1 MSVRDLAGT
10 QIRFSDLLR
19 MLVLDAG
26 GQEVGMV
33 HDARFVKDGPVQGAF
48 GPGYRL
54 QGLVVGTGSFG
65 ARLGFDRASVKGPWP
80 LKAMFRRFHAN
91 AKFVDW
97 SQVESIEGERI
108 RLNVQ
113 AASLRPVEPLPS

>member
-33 HDARFVKDGPVQGAF
+33 YDARFVKDGPVQGAF

-54 QGLVVGTGSFG
+54 QGLVVGTRSFG

-80 LKAMFRRFHAN
+80 LKAMFRRLHAN

-97 SQVESIEGERI
+97 SYIDSIDGARI
-108 RLNVQ
+108 RLNVP
-113 AASLRPVEPLPS
+113 AANLRPVEPLPN

>member
-33 HDARFVKDGPVQGAF
+33 YDARFVKDGPVQGAF

-54 QGLVVGTGSFG
+54 QGLVVGRGSFG

-80 LKAMFRRFHAN
+80 LKAMFRRLHAN

-97 SQVESIEGERI
+97 SHIDSIEWERI
-108 RLNVQ
+108 RLNVP